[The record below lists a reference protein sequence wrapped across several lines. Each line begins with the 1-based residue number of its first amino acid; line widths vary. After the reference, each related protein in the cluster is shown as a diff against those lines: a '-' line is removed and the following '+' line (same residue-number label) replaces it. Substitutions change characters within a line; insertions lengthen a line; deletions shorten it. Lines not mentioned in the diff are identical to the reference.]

1 MGNEALIQLF
11 RDHPGEYVS
20 GAKMSEALNVSRTAI
35 WKAIKKLEGAGYEFE
50 ASTKLGYRL
59 LFEPDPWS
67 ADLIQAALPTRT
79 FGRTLTIEG
88 EVTSTQDLARTAAE
102 QGAPE
107 GYLVIAERQ
116 QSGRGRM
123 GRSWV
128 SPYGK
133 GIWMS
138 MVLRPEVPI
147 HCAPQLTL
155 LAAVALCRSLR
166 RVTGL
171 PIGIKWPNDLLVGGR
186 KISGILLE
194 SAAED
199 ERLKYIVAGIGISV
213 NLAEADYPEEMLEKA
228 VSLRVAGGRVLNR
241 TEMIADFLMEWEQLY
256 GLFIKEGFRP
266 IATLWESMAVSLGR
280 KVKLT
285 TPQGELTGVPESLDD
300 SGAIRV
306 RRDDGSLVTIFSAE
320 MGEPLASR

>member
-1 MGNEALIQLF
+1 MSNEALIQLF

-35 WKAIKKLEGAGYEFE
+35 WKSIKKLEGAGFEFE

-67 ADLIQAALPTRT
+67 ADLVGRLLTT
-79 FGRTLTIEG
+79 KSFGRALSIEG
-88 EVTSTQDLARTAAE
+88 EVASTQDLARAAAE

-116 QSGRGRM
+116 VSGRGRM

-155 LAAVALCRSLR
+155 LTAVALCRSLR

-213 NLAEADYPEEMLEKA
+213 NLTEADYPEEVLAKA
-228 VSLRVAGGRVLNR
+228 VSLRVAAGRVLNR
-241 TEMIADFLMEWEQLY
+241 TEMIADFLSEWEQLY
-256 GLFIKEGFRP
+256 ELFLKEGFRP

-285 TPQGELTGVPESLDD
+285 TPQGELTGIPESLDD

-320 MGEPLASR
+320 MGEPLASK

>member
-1 MGNEALIQLF
+1 MSNEALVQLF

-20 GAKMSEALNVSRTAI
+20 GAKLSQALHVSRTAV
-35 WKAIKKLEGAGYEFE
+35 WKSIKKLEGAGYEFE

-59 LFEPDPWS
+59 LFEPDSWS
-67 ADLIQAALPTRT
+67 MDKLQSALSTTT
-79 FGRTLTIEG
+79 FGRALTLEG
-88 EVTSTQDLARTAAE
+88 EVASTQDLARTAAE

-138 MVLRPEVPI
+138 MVLRPNVPI

-171 PIGIKWPNDLLVGGR
+171 PIGIKWPNDLLVGRR

-213 NLAEADYPEEMLEKA
+213 NLSEADYPEEMLEKA
-228 VSLRVAGGRVLNR
+228 VSLRIAADRPMNR
-241 TEMIADFLMEWEQLY
+241 TDMLADFLSEWESLY
-256 GLFIKEGFRP
+256 ELFLKEGFRP
-266 IATLWESMAVSLGR
+266 IATLWESMAVSLGQ

-285 TPQGELTGVPESLDD
+285 TPQGELTGIPEALDD
-300 SGAIRV
+300 SGAIKV
-306 RRDDGSLVTIFSAE
+306 RREDGSLVTIFSAE
-320 MGEPLASR
+320 MGLPTASS

>member
-1 MGNEALIQLF
+1 MSNEALIQLF
-11 RDHPGEYVS
+11 RNHPGEYVS
-20 GAKMSEALNVSRTAI
+20 GAKMSEALHVSRTAI
-35 WKAIKKLEGAGYEFE
+35 WKSIKKLEGAGYEFD

-59 LFEPDPWS
+59 LYEPDSWS
-67 ADLIQAALPTRT
+67 ADKLQSALTTRA
-79 FGRTLTIEG
+79 FGRSLTIQD
-88 EVTSTQDLARTAAE
+88 EVSSTQDLARTAAE

-138 MVLRPEVPI
+138 MVLRPPVPI

-199 ERLKYIVAGIGISV
+199 VRLKYIVAGIGISV
-213 NLAEADYPEEMLEKA
+213 NLSEADYPPEVLEKA
-228 VSLRVAGGRVLNR
+228 VSLRIAAERAMNR
-241 TEMIADFLMEWEQLY
+241 TEMLADFLSEWESLY
-256 GLFIKEGFRP
+256 ELFLNEGFRP
-266 IATLWESMAVSLGR
+266 IATLWESMAVSLGQ
-280 KVKLT
+280 KVTLT
-285 TPQGELTGVPESLDD
+285 TPQGEMTGVPEALDD
-300 SGAIRV
+300 SGAIKV
-306 RRDDGSLVTIFSAE
+306 RREDGTLATLFSAE
-320 MGEPLASR
+320 MGLPASPG